1 MASKLTHLLIN
12 TKYMI
17 WASYITLAFI
27 FTKLLPFSALKK
39 WIMVN
44 LKRQVGNILSSIYT
58 NGFIISTL
66 TYQYK
71 VYDIAKLYNC
81 VINISQLFLF
91 FHFKNRALSA

>member
-1 MASKLTHLLIN
+1 MASKFTHLLIN

-27 FTKLLPFSALKK
+27 FTKLLPFSALRK

-71 VYDIAKLYNC
+71 VHDIAKLYNC
-81 VINISQLFLF
+81 VIHISQLFPF
-91 FHFKNRALSA
+91 FHFENRALSG